1 MPTALLTPQISTV
14 PASPPRKHWTRAEI
28 SAIESAGLL
37 AGQKLELIE
46 GELIL
51 KMGKNRKHSIG
62 LLLML
67 DYLLGVFTQPFLQQ
81 EMPIDVHP
89 EDFHTSEPEP
99 DLVVLK
105 HPALSIRVGNP
116 RPSDIRLV
124 CEISDTS
131 VNFDLS
137 IKAALYSRAG
147 IEEYWVLDLM
157 NSRLVVHREPSATGF
172 QSVQVYRPDES
183 IAPLAAPHAQK
194 LVAAFFS

>member
-1 MPTALLTPQISTV
+1 MPSALLTPQTTIV
-14 PASPPRKHWTRAEI
+14 PASPPRKLWTRAEL
-28 SAIESAGLL
+28 SAIESTGLL
-37 AGQKLELIE
+37 VGQKLELIE

-67 DYLLGVFTQPFLQQ
+67 DYLISVFTQPYLQQ

-89 EDFHTSEPEP
+89 EDVHTSEPEP

-116 RPSDIRLV
+116 RPTDIRLV
-124 CEISDTS
+124 CEISDTW

-137 IKAALYSRAG
+137 IKAALYSRAS
-147 IEEYWVLDLM
+147 IQEYWVLDLI
-157 NSRLVVHREPSATGF
+157 NSRLIVHREPSVAGF
-172 QSVQVYRPDES
+172 QSIQAYGPDES
-183 IAPLAAPHAQK
+183 IAPLAAPQAQTI
-194 LVAAFFS
+194 VSTFFS